1 MMSVVISDSPAG
13 APVLPPPEALLGA
26 WTGSAAFVY
35 CRDLAG
41 KLNAVNEAFARKF
54 GRPADQLAGKPAT
67 SLVHHDDLKSFPR
80 ADEAVQRAPHTATH
94 EQRWLTPQGWRWIDW
109 EESAIFNVEGRIIG
123 VRAVGHDITRRRLA
137 EEQFHKL
144 SSAVE
149 QSPIAIAITD
159 AEGGVQYV
167 NAKFTVTT
175 GLTLETILDRELD
188 VLREGQ
194 PSEEAYQALRTR
206 VRAGQEWRGE
216 ITRQSPEGRVVW
228 ESVQVCCLRNA
239 HGEISNLLLLRED
252 ISERKTL
259 EEQLR
264 QMGKMESIGTLAGG
278 IAHDFNN
285 ILAVINGYA
294 ELCELNASDGAIIRK
309 SVREIKRAAERATGL
324 VRQILT
330 FSRKTEVRVAAVDL
344 NQHVRD
350 LIALLAETFPRNITF
365 QFAFDESLAKLL
377 ADQNQLQQIVLNLC
391 VNARDAMPNGG
402 TITLATSRLEGEA
415 IPGAMLRRQPCAC
428 LKISDTGTGM
438 PAHVRERIFEPF
450 FTTKGVNKGTG
461 LGLAVVYGIVASHE
475 GSIDVE
481 STVGEGTT
489 FRVCLPFA
497 EAHMPS
503 APTATKP
510 GEFPGGTESVLVVDD
525 EAPLRQ
531 LLETSLS
538 RKGYTV
544 TTAGDGLEAI
554 DLLGRGDKKFDVVLL
569 DLNMPGATGVEVLKV
584 LKATQPSA
592 KVLVLTG
599 HLTPESR
606 TEFEQLGQHQFVR
619 KPYTLDA
626 LGRQIRAVLA

>member
-1 MMSVVISDSPAG
+1 MMSVVICDSPAG
-13 APVLPPPEALLGA
+13 APALPPPEALLGA

-41 KLNAVNEAFARKF
+41 NLSAVNEAFARKF
-54 GRPADQLAGKPAT
+54 GRPADQLTGKPAAG
-67 SLVHHDDLKSFPR
+67 LVHHDDVKSFPR
-80 ADEAVQRAPHTATH
+80 ADEAVQRPPHTATH

-159 AEGGVQYV
+159 AEGSVQYV
-167 NAKFTVTT
+167 NAKFTATT

-188 VLREGQ
+188 VLREGH
-194 PSEEAYQALRTR
+194 PSEEAYQEFRSR
-206 VRAGQEWRGE
+206 VRAGHEWRGE
-216 ITRQSPEGRVVW
+216 ITRQTPEGRVVW

-239 HGEISNLLLLRED
+239 HGEISNLLVLRED
-252 ISERKTL
+252 ISKRKLL
-259 EEQLR
+259 EGQLR
-264 QMGKMESIGTLAGG
+264 QVQKMEGIGTLAGG

-294 ELCELNASDGAIIRK
+294 ELCVLNANEPAIIQK

-330 FSRKTEVRVAAVDL
+330 FSRKAEVHVASLNL

-365 QFAFDESLAKLL
+365 QFALDESLPPLL

-402 TITLATSRLEGEA
+402 TITLATATLGGEA
-415 IPGAMLRRQPCAC
+415 VPGAMLRRQPCAC
-428 LKISDTGTGM
+428 LKVSDTGTGM

-475 GSIDVE
+475 GCIDVE
-481 STVGEGTT
+481 SEVGQGTT

-497 EAHMPS
+497 EAHMPA

-544 TTAGDGLEAI
+544 TTAADGLEAI
-554 DLLGRGDKKFDVVLL
+554 DFLGRGEKKFDVVLL
-569 DLNMPGATGVEVLKV
+569 DLNMPGATGIEVLKV
-584 LKATQPSA
+584 LKITQPDA

-599 HLTPESR
+599 HLTPEAR
-606 TEFEQLGQHQFVR
+606 AEFEALGQHYFVR

-626 LGRQIRAVLA
+626 LGRQIRAVLG

>member
-1 MMSVVISDSPAG
+1 
-13 APVLPPPEALLGA
+13 
-26 WTGSAAFVY
+26 
-35 CRDLAG
+35 
-41 KLNAVNEAFARKF
+41 
-54 GRPADQLAGKPAT
+54 
-67 SLVHHDDLKSFPR
+67 
-80 ADEAVQRAPHTATH
+80 
-94 EQRWLTPQGWRWIDW
+94 
-109 EESAIFNVEGRIIG
+109 
-123 VRAVGHDITRRRLA
+123 VGHDITRRRLA

-167 NAKFTVTT
+167 NAKFTAAT

-188 VLREGQ
+188 VLREGHA
-194 PSEEAYQALRTR
+194 SEETYQEFRTH
-206 VRAGQEWRGE
+206 VRAGNEWRGE
-216 ITRQSPEGRVVW
+216 LTRQNPEGRVVW
-228 ESVQVCCLRNA
+228 ESVRVCCLRNA
-239 HGEISNLLLLRED
+239 NGEIANLLVLRED
-252 ISERKTL
+252 ISERKLL
-259 EEQLR
+259 EGQLR
-264 QMGKMESIGTLAGG
+264 QVQKMEGIGTLAGG

-294 ELCELNASDGAIIRK
+294 ELCVLNANDPAVIQK

-330 FSRKTEVRVAAVDL
+330 FSRKAEVHVASLNL

-365 QFAFDESLAKLL
+365 QFALDENLAPLL

-391 VNARDAMPNGG
+391 VNARDAMPGGG
-402 TITLATSRLEGEA
+402 TITLTTQRLEGA
-415 IPGAMLRRQPCAC
+415 AVPGAMSRRHPCAC
-428 LKISDTGTGM
+428 LKVSDTGTGM

-475 GSIDVE
+475 GCIDVE
-481 STVGEGTT
+481 STVGQGTT

-497 EAHMPS
+497 DALAPAAPS
-503 APTATKP
+503 AAKT
-510 GEFPGGTESVLVVDD
+510 GEFPGGTESILVVDD

-531 LLETSLS
+531 LLETSLG

-544 TTAGDGLEAI
+544 TTAGDGMEAI
-554 DLLGRGDKKFDVVLL
+554 DILGRGEKKFDVVLL
-569 DLNMPGATGVEVLKV
+569 DLNMPGATGIEVLKV
-584 LKATQPSA
+584 LKITQPDA

-599 HLTPESR
+599 HLTPEAR

-626 LGRQIRAVLA
+626 LGRQIRTLLG